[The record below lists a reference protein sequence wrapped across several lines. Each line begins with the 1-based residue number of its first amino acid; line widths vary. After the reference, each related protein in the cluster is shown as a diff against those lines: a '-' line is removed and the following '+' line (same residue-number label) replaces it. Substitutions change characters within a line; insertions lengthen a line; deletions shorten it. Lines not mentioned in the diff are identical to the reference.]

1 MIIRSQII
9 MLLMFVAA
17 MGAALADTWGR
28 YKIVGSY
35 ITDASDGVSGIYFQ
49 TIAEQGD
56 EKAAYAVVGG
66 VYPLR
71 ASNVSGVI
79 VIPATLDGVPVRKIA
94 DGAFVGQTK
103 LTAITLPASVREIG
117 DRAFGFC
124 TSLKNVAFTGPGLV
138 SVGECCFSN
147 CVSLTSVS
155 FPSTL
160 AYLARDAF
168 VLCDSLTSVAFTG
181 NAPLLDPPSR
191 DTQVS
196 YLGEKRWT
204 GTGPA
209 RAVVHVKE
217 GTYGWLAPCRVE
229 MPDRWPLSHGFMNAH
244 PVQIDTSPQ
253 AGLSIHVAKIVDD

>member
-1 MIIRSQII
+1 MIIYNKILTLSVVIATI
-9 MLLMFVAA
+9 GSAF
-17 MGAALADTWGR
+17 ADTWGR

-35 ITDASDGVSGIYFQ
+35 MTDASDGVSGIYFQ

-66 VYPLR
+66 VYPLL
-71 ASNVSGVI
+71 ASNVSGAI
-79 VIPATLDGVPVRKIA
+79 AIPETLDGVPVRKIA

-103 LTAITLPASVREIG
+103 LTAITLPANVREIG

-124 TSLKNVAFTGPGLV
+124 TSLKSVAFAGPGLV

-147 CVSLTSVS
+147 CLSLVSVS

-160 AYLARDAF
+160 AYLAHDAF
-168 VLCDSLTSVAFTG
+168 VLCDSLSSVTFTG

-191 DTQVS
+191 DTQIS

-204 GTGPA
+204 GSGPA
-209 RAVVHVKE
+209 RAVVHIKE
-217 GTYGWLAPCRVE
+217 GTYGWLAPCRAE

-244 PVQIDTSPQ
+244 SVQVDTRSQ
-253 AGLSIHVAKIVDD
+253 TGLSIHIAKTGGD

>member
-1 MIIRSQII
+1 MFIRSQIM
-9 MLLMFVAA
+9 MLLVVVAA

-35 ITDASDGVSGIYFQ
+35 ITVASDGVSGIYFQ

-71 ASNVSGVI
+71 ASNVNGAI
-79 VIPATLDGVPVRKIA
+79 VIPATLEGVPVRKIA

-103 LTAITLPASVREIG
+103 LTAVTLPASVREIG

-124 TSLKNVAFTGPGLV
+124 TSLERVTFSGPGLV

-147 CVSLTSVS
+147 CVSLASVS

-160 AYLARDAF
+160 AYLAHDAF
-168 VLCDSLTSVAFTG
+168 VLCDSLASVAFTG

-209 RAVVHVKE
+209 RAVIHVKE
-217 GTYGWLAPCRVE
+217 GAYGWLAPCRAD

-244 PVQIDTSPQ
+244 PVQIKSSPQ
-253 AGLSIHVAKIVDD
+253 AGLSIHVAKIADD

>member
-1 MIIRSQII
+1 MIIRNQII
-9 MLLMFVAA
+9 TLLVVVVA
-17 MGAALADTWGR
+17 MGAAFADTWGR

-35 ITDASDGVSGIYFQ
+35 ITDASDGVAGIYFQ

-71 ASNVSGVI
+71 ASNVNGAI
-79 VIPATLDGVPVRKIA
+79 VIPETLNGVPVRKIA

-103 LTAITLPASVREIG
+103 LTAVTLPASVREIG
-117 DRAFGFC
+117 DRAFGHC
-124 TSLKNVAFTGPGLV
+124 TSLKSVAFAGPGLA

-147 CVSLTSVS
+147 CTSLASVS
-155 FPSTL
+155 FPPTL
-160 AYLARDAF
+160 SYLAHDAF
-168 VLCDSLTSVAFTG
+168 VLCDGLTSVTFTG

-204 GTGPA
+204 GSGPA
-209 RAVVHVKE
+209 RAVIHVKE
-217 GTYGWLAPCRVE
+217 GTYGWLVPCRAD

-244 PVQIDTSPQ
+244 PVQIESSPKS
-253 AGLSIHVAKIVDD
+253 GFSIHVAKFGGD